1 MRGSLY
7 WDVQMHSIERQDTSI
22 PTPHESPVARD
33 EDTCGVFISVIQI
46 GYGQNG
52 TDYIND

>member
-1 MRGSLY
+1 
-7 WDVQMHSIERQDTSI
+7 MHSIERQDTSI

-46 GYGQNG
+46 GYGQKG